1 MRLEVRRKLWLGD
14 VRRGGPMIKEAAH
27 KEIKLASSP
36 PHVSCLGSH
45 LPGAEGE
52 SRPPILEQYQPN
64 PQTAKPLQ

>member
-1 MRLEVRRKLWLGD
+1 
-14 VRRGGPMIKEAAH
+14 MIKEAAH
-27 KEIKLASSP
+27 KRNQIGLFLP

-45 LPGAEGE
+45 LPGAEAE